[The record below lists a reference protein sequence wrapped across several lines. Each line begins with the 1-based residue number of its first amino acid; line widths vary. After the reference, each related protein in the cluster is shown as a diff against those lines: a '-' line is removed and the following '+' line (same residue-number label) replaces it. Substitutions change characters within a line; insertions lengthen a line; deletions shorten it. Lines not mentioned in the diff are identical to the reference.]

1 MLAINTP
8 HLVRAI
14 KQAGTKL
21 HPYNQL
27 TPTSRVITTSQFNS
41 PHRLLSF
48 TSKFRN
54 NFGGSSDLP
63 TSSHPG
69 KIVEESS
76 DETTSNVYL
85 INAFTQGHVTDSSH
99 NENKADPQYQSAIR
113 GRHTRLHGSGSPL
126 DAASAENGVKQAK
139 PKQMGMGNKEQVGF
153 VEQVGSA
160 SASAIKFEDEEEER
174 NRKL

>member
-1 MLAINTP
+1 MLAMNTL
-8 HLVRAI
+8 HLVRAG

-21 HPYNQL
+21 HPYTQ
-27 TPTSRVITTSQFNS
+27 TSRVITNPQFNR

-48 TSKFRN
+48 TSKFRT
-54 NFGGSSDLP
+54 NFSSSSDLP
-63 TSSHPG
+63 TSSSPG
-69 KIVEESS
+69 KIIEESS

-113 GRHTRLHGSGSPL
+113 GRYTKIYGSGSPL

-139 PKQMGMGNKEQVGF
+139 PRRMGMGNKEQMGF

-160 SASAIKFEDEEEER
+160 SASAIKFEDEEDER
-174 NRKL
+174 NRKQ